1 MNKYFRQVFAVE
13 AGTIVTTDIEPAISI
28 DHNERLVA
36 GVESLQTILGVA
48 ELTPM
53 PTGSLVKQYK
63 YTKKNTPEQVAE
75 GETIGLT
82 KYDRTLVNSFEVT
95 LKKYRKQT
103 TAEAIQKSGKDKA
116 VNKTDDLLVKDVQKD
131 VKKAFYGML
140 ATGTGKATAKV
151 ATLQGA
157 LAAAWGAVST
167 HFADMDVEPIF
178 FVNTTDVADYLATAQ
193 ITTQNAFGFKYV
205 EDFLGLGTVVIDPSV
220 TAGTVVATAKENIN
234 GAYVSADGDVADTFG
249 LTSDETGL
257 VGMTHYVKGD
267 NACIDTLVMSGVV
280 FYPEDATGVVKATI
294 SAATGK

>member
-1 MNKYFRQVFAVE
+1 MNKYFRQMFAVE

-36 GVESLQTILGVA
+36 GVESLQAILGVT

-53 PTGSLVKQYK
+53 PAGSLVKQYK
-63 YTKKNTPEQVAE
+63 YTKKNTPDQVAE
-75 GETIGLT
+75 GETIALT
-82 KYDRTLVNSFEVT
+82 EYKRTLANSFEIN

-103 TAEAIQKSGKDKA
+103 TAEAIQRSGKGAA
-116 VNKTDDLLVKDVQKD
+116 VDKTDELLVGEVRKD
-131 VKKAFYGML
+131 VKKVFYAML
-140 ATGTGKATAKV
+140 ATGTGKATAKA
-151 ATLQGA
+151 ATLQAA
-157 LAAAWGAVST
+157 LSAAWGAVST
-167 HFADMDVEPIF
+167 YFADMDVEYIY
-178 FVNTTDVADYLATAQ
+178 FVNTTDVSDYSATAQ

-220 TAGTVVATAKENIN
+220 PAGTVIATAKENIN

-267 NACIDTLVMSGVV
+267 NASINTLIMSGVV
-280 FYPEDATGVVKATI
+280 FYPEDATGVFKATI
-294 SAATGK
+294 SATE

>member
-1 MNKYFRQVFAVE
+1 MNKYFRQLFTVE

-36 GVESLQTILGVA
+36 GVESLQTILGVT

-63 YTKKNTPEQVAE
+63 YTKKNTPDQVAE

-82 KYDRTLVNSFEVT
+82 KYDRTLANSFEIT

-103 TAEAIQKSGKDKA
+103 TAEAIQRSGKDKA

-234 GAYVSADGDVADTFG
+234 GLMFLQMVMLLIHSDLL
-249 LTSDETGL
+249 LT
-257 VGMTHYVKGD
+257 KQ
-267 NACIDTLVMSGVV
+267 A
-280 FYPEDATGVVKATI
+280 
-294 SAATGK
+294 